1 MNKEIKDIRL
11 VFALLSIIVLA
22 LAYKI
27 FPAVISY
34 ILFVAGMLLW
44 LFILISPLSLRP
56 IFNVWI
62 KFAQLLGNFN
72 TQLLLS
78 LIFFSVILPAGIIM
92 RLAGK
97 DPMNRREKITATY
110 WQQYI
115 IEGLKDKKRYERQ
128 F

>member
-1 MNKEIKDIRL
+1 MNKEIRDIRL